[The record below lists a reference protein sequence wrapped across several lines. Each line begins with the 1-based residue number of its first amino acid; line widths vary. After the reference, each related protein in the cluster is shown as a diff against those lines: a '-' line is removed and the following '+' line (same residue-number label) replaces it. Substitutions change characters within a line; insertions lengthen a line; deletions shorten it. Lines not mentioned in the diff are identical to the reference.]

1 MLILVFCGC
10 SISDLLL
17 QVFKAR
23 FIAVSNYNQR
33 CIVSDELNDGDNF
46 SFRTRKYKTD
56 QNTKILKNPMFLSI
70 GGAYTA
76 SSCYIISYYIILYYD
91 YIILFTLHY
100 KKFRLHRKMKFT

>member
-1 MLILVFCGC
+1 MEITFNSEQGN
-10 SISDLLL
+10 I
-17 QVFKAR
+17 R
-23 FIAVSNYNQR
+23 
-33 CIVSDELNDGDNF
+33 
-46 SFRTRKYKTD
+46 

-91 YIILFTLHY
+91 YVILFTLHY